1 MNFNQKSMS
10 YTTSL
15 ISIIL
20 CSLLLISCAETKT
33 EKTSKDDKTTE
44 TVDSENLVLN
54 NGEKWAMDVKMMVN
68 VTNMEQI
75 VTDFS
80 GTTGSEYKQLSI
92 LLDSNI
98 NNLISS
104 CTMEGKAHY
113 QLHTWLMPFVQNVE
127 SLGLLENDQAKHLE
141 NVKASFTI
149 FNTYFK

>member
-1 MNFNQKSMS
+1 MKTLKPLSILLF
-10 YTTSL
+10 
-15 ISIIL
+15 ISI
-20 CSLLLISCAETKT
+20 LLINCSENK
-33 EKTSKDDKTTE
+33 EEQTSKDDKTTE

-54 NGEKWAMDVKMMVN
+54 NGKKWAMDVKMMVN
-68 VTNMEQI
+68 VKNMEQI

-104 CTMEGKAHY
+104 CTMEGKAHD

-141 NVKASFTI
+141 NIKASFTI